1 MRTPPRLLVV
11 VLVFGLLAAVTSRAA
26 NPLHGRVSDPNGA
39 PVSGAQ
45 VTVKAAN
52 AAEAKSATT
61 TADGKFTLEALPAGV
76 YTITIRR
83 QGFAELIRQY
93 VASDA
98 EPPRELSFR
107 LQSARPQA
115 LSLGADELNPNV
127 FVVKLD
133 ANEIQ
138 RQLGSRGANAVLPA
152 DFRAVESAYGSHFG
166 FQLRSLDV
174 TRPRNVLS
182 EMHGSLYE
190 THQNSDLNARS
201 FFQVGSL
208 RPSRRNEFGATLG
221 SPILK
226 NKLSV
231 DFAWSRVEETGY
243 VNGNIQVPLP
253 AERVPL
259 TTDPAA
265 RAVISRL
272 MSAYPNEL
280 PNRPDINSRQLN
292 TNGLRDISSSAYTGR
307 FDLRPTGK
315 DQLVFEQRFYDATE
329 KPFELVLGQNPVT
342 LLRPQS
348 AHLTETHTVS
358 PNTTAR
364 LVLNFDRLRVSLQP
378 TTGYQNLLSSLG
390 ITNVPDIAFGRN
402 GDLSN
407 IGPGSSYP
415 RLRVEN
421 RFHISPEATQTRGI
435 HTMTAGFL
443 VSRMQ
448 INDLQSDSSRGSF
461 EFSRNA
467 GRSAVENFRLGLPT
481 TFKINLG
488 DFYRGFRNWEHAVYF
503 QDRLKLQ
510 PTFTLTLGLRYEV
523 VTKPV
528 EVNNRTDVGFET
540 DANNFGPT
548 VGFAW
553 NPRGGKIALRG
564 GYGWWYSSIYP
575 LLYQRARFNPPA
587 VKVISIDDSP
597 SLVNPLEALAGID
610 TSTLR
615 SGLNLLSPDLVSPY
629 MHVYSF
635 SIERE
640 LPGGLFFRT
649 GYVGSRTVKMPWEVI
664 SNRAMNIPCTN
675 DAGVTYACT
684 PRTDN
689 VDERRPDRRYKA
701 ISTVTNGGISY
712 FDSFHLALDRRTG
725 RSIIWT
731 ARYVFSKAINTGDT
745 NFADIGT
752 GRHIS
757 MEPYNIVGD
766 LKAVENFDTPH
777 AFSLTFRHQ
786 MPSALLGSG
795 FVSKVIGGWRSS
807 GTLTLRS
814 GTPYMLHTGSDA
826 PGFGNV
832 DGVGQERPNI
842 VNTSIIG
849 KSVDHPDTSTTIL
862 RKEYFDTNI
871 PVGGRGNL
879 GFNSFRLDGTTNMN
893 FAVERE
899 FALRRGSDQLPL
911 LQFRAEF
918 FNFFNHAQ
926 FDSYAPHVANEIFGK
941 ITNTVNRGRVTQLFM
956 RLRF

>member
-1 MRTPPRLLVV
+1 MTVIHKSFFHVRLAVLSLALLV
-11 VLVFGLLAAVTSRAA
+11 AASGHAA
-26 NPLHGRVSDPNGA
+26 GPLNGRVSDLNGA

-45 VTVKAAN
+45 VTVKAAES
-52 AAEAKSATT
+52 ATAKSATT
-61 TADGKFTLEALPAGV
+61 AADGKFTMETLPAGV

-83 QGFAELIRQY
+83 QGFADMVRQY
-93 VASDA
+93 VASDS
-98 EPPRELSFR
+98 EPARELSFR
-107 LQSARPQA
+107 LQSTRPQA
-115 LSLGADELNPNV
+115 ISLGADELNPNV

-133 ANEIQ
+133 ANEAQ
-138 RQLGSRGANAVLPA
+138 RQLGSRGANAALPT
-152 DFRAVESAYGSHFG
+152 DFRSVENSYGSHFG
-166 FQLRSLDV
+166 FQMRSLDV
-174 TRPRNVLS
+174 TRPRNLLG
-182 EMHGSLYE
+182 EYHGSLYE
-190 THQNSDLNARS
+190 THQNSRLNARS
-201 FFQVGSL
+201 FFQAGGL
-208 RPSRRNEFGATLG
+208 LPSRRNEFGATIG
-221 SPILK
+221 GPIVK
-226 NKLSV
+226 SKLSF
-231 DFAWSRVEETGY
+231 DFAWSKAEETGY

-253 AERVPL
+253 EERTPL
-259 TTDPAA
+259 TTDPAS
-265 RAVISRL
+265 RAMISRL
-272 MSAYPNEL
+272 FSAYPNQL

-292 TNGLRDISSSAYTGR
+292 TNGLRDISSTAYTGR

-315 DQLVFEQRFYDATE
+315 DQIVFEQRYYDATE
-329 KPFELVLGQNPVT
+329 KPFELIVGQNPIT

-348 AHLTETHTVS
+348 AHLTEIHTVS

-364 LVLNFDRLRVSLQP
+364 LVLNFDRLRVSLAP
-378 TTGYQNLLSSLG
+378 TESYRNLLAPLG

-402 GDLSN
+402 GDFSN

-421 RFHISPEATQTRGI
+421 RFHVAPEATQVRGR
-435 HTMTAGFL
+435 HTITAGVL
-443 VSRMQ
+443 VSRLQ
-448 INDLQSDSSRGSF
+448 INDLQSDNSRGSF

-488 DFYRGFRNWEHAVYF
+488 DFYRGFRNWEHAVYL
-503 QDRLKLQ
+503 QDRIKLL
-510 PTFTLTLGLRYEV
+510 PTFTLTLGMRHEV

-528 EVNNRTDVGFET
+528 EVNDRTDVGFGT

-548 VGFAW
+548 AGFAW
-553 NPRGGKIALRG
+553 NPRGGKVALRG

-575 LLYQRARFNPPA
+575 LLYQRARFNPPD

-597 SLVNPLEALAGID
+597 NLVNPLASVAGVD
-610 TSTLR
+610 TANLR
-615 SGLNLLSPDLVSPY
+615 SGLNLLSPDLVAPY

-649 GYVGSRTVKMPWEVI
+649 GYAGSRTVKMPWEVI
-664 SNRAMNIPCTN
+664 SNR
-675 DAGVTYACT
+675 GVNVPGVVATT
-684 PRTDN
+684 RN
-689 VDERRPDRRYKA
+689 VDERRPDSRYLA

-712 FDSFHLALDRRTG
+712 YDSLQVAFDRRTG
-725 RSIIWT
+725 RSITWT

-757 MEPYNIVGD
+757 MEPFNIVGD

-786 MPSALLGSG
+786 LPTALLGSG
-795 FVSKVIGGWRSS
+795 LVNKIVGGWRSS

-832 DGVGQERPNI
+832 DGIGQERPNI
-842 VNTSIIG
+842 LKPAIIG

-862 RKEYFDTNI
+862 RKEYFDTNL

-879 GFNSFRLDGTTNMN
+879 GFNSFRTDGTTNMN

-899 FALRRGSDQLPL
+899 FALRRGGDQFPS